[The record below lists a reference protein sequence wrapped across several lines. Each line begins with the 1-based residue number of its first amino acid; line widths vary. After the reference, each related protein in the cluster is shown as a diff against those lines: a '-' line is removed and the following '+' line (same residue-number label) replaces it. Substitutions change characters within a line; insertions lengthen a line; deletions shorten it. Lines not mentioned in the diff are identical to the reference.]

1 MKLAHAGRL
10 TVEAAREV
18 RGDGLE
24 ILGSRLNEIDDRYL
38 PKVSRLQLEAGKA
51 HTSGIMW
58 RVVPIFKCIVT

>member
-1 MKLAHAGRL
+1 MKLAHDGRL

-18 RGDGLE
+18 RGDRLE
-24 ILGSRLNEIDDRYL
+24 ILGSRLNEINDRYL
-38 PKVSRLQLEAGKA
+38 LKVSTFQLGAGKA

>member
-10 TVEAAREV
+10 TIEAAREV
-18 RGDGLE
+18 RGDRLE

-38 PKVSRLQLEAGKA
+38 LKVSRVWLEVGKA

>member
-1 MKLAHAGRL
+1 MKLAHTGRL

-38 PKVSRLQLEAGKA
+38 LKVSRL
-51 HTSGIMW
+51 
-58 RVVPIFKCIVT
+58 